1 MKTNQTFGIFGS
13 SRRQLRKITCAPMI
27 ALFRS
32 VGDAFEKSRWMIELA
47 RDFDSQFGA
56 THHGVVINRNPAI
69 GRDEFALFSQYQR
82 IDFQRPRFHAARG
95 SKQLPDRIGELLGVR
110 WGKSARSNSFTHR

>member
-13 SRRQLRKITCAPMI
+13 SRRQLRKIKCAPMI

-32 VGDAFEKSRWMIELA
+32 VGDAFENSRWMIELA

-82 IDFQRPRFHAARG
+82 IDFQLPRFHAAPS
-95 SKQLPDRIGELLGVR
+95 SKQLP
-110 WGKSARSNSFTHR
+110 

>member
-1 MKTNQTFGIFGS
+1 
-13 SRRQLRKITCAPMI
+13 
-27 ALFRS
+27 
-32 VGDAFEKSRWMIELA
+32 MIELA

-69 GRDEFALFSQYQR
+69 GRDEFAASGQYQR

-95 SKQLPDRIGELLGVR
+95 SKQLPDRIGELLRER
-110 WGKSARSNSFTHR
+110 W